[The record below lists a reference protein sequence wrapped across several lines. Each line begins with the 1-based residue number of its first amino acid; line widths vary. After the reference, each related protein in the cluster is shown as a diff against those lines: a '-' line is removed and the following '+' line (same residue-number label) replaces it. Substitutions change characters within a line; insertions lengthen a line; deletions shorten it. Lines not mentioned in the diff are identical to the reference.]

1 MGKTTKL
8 ERGPCDLEK
17 ERLIERN
24 KKNSGTICKGSP
36 GDQHKRRRQGD
47 DRRGSKINEN
57 EVCLRNPTG
66 KSIILQTNLK
76 INTFLMHKMKSKAMF

>member
-1 MGKTTKL
+1 MDILPTCVSTPHVYLVLGET
-8 ERGPCDLEK
+8 R
-17 ERLIERN
+17 
-24 KKNSGTICKGSP
+24 KGHRI
-36 GDQHKRRRQGD
+36 DQHKRRRQGD

-76 INTFLMHKMKSKAMF
+76 INTFLMRKMKSKAMF